1 MPFATE
7 PVRDNHAKT
16 HAELSVELRMFIQ
29 RMYGDMNP
37 PDLQEYLRLVCEN
50 LLPVLGALES
60 ALDVRDYQAT
70 ATQCHKLRNMT
81 SAVGAKML
89 SKSLSEL
96 EVRCKRGEGLDGMNA
111 MAGIRPG
118 CEGVLSILRQ
128 IRSAEGS
135 ALFGFN

>member
-1 MPFATE
+1 MRFATE
-7 PVRDNHAKT
+7 PVTDNHAQT

-37 PDLQEYLRLVCEN
+37 ADLQEYLRLVCEN
-50 LLPVLGALES
+50 LLPVLGALEC

-96 EVRCKRGEGLDGMNA
+96 EVRSKRGEGPDDTSVT
-111 MAGIRPG
+111 AGIRLG
-118 CEGVLSILRQ
+118 CESVLSILRQ
-128 IRSAEGS
+128 IRNAKGS
-135 ALFGFN
+135 APFGFN